1 MFTDTIRE
9 EINKKILT
17 QANSKHDAFDGTD

>member
-9 EINKKILT
+9 EISKKILI